1 MMTFQDIIFPER
13 SWILKGFVVF
23 LIAFFFLLSFSDNA
37 NALENLYLSANFDS
51 QINQIQNSFTEVLPK
66 KNTIAYTKV
75 PRGLILSIAEE
86 EFFSPDKYLIK
97 ASGKEILNRI
107 IYVLQKYD
115 NDCVI
120 ESHTD
125 EVLPKESIYS
135 YDWEL
140 SIARANTIAD
150 YLVKVGKISSGRVF
164 PLGFGEFMPFKE
176 NVSRKGFSDKRVDF
190 VIFDYDVTR

>member
-1 MMTFQDIIFPER
+1 M
-13 SWILKGFVVF
+13 KGFFVF
-23 LIAFFFLLSFSDNA
+23 LITFTVLFFSCVSVK
-37 NALENLYLSANFDS
+37 ALESLYLSTSLDS
-51 QINQIQNSFTEVLPK
+51 KINQIQNSFTSVLPQK
-66 KNTIAYTKV
+66 DTIIYTKV
-75 PRGLILSIAEE
+75 PRGLVLSIAEE

-97 ASGKEILNRI
+97 ASGKDILNRI

-125 EVLPKESIYS
+125 EVLSEDSIYS

-150 YLVKVGKISSGRVF
+150 YIVKVGKISSARVF
-164 PLGFGEFMPFKE
+164 PLGFGEIMPFKD
-176 NVSRKGFSDKRVDF
+176 NVSQKGFRDKRVDF